1 VKRWVGVIAL
11 LLAVYVLSG
20 LYVVRGNE
28 KAVVRRFGRVCTTED
43 GRVRL
48 FGSGLHYALPS
59 PLAVVDRVNLNEIH
73 TVTIGITE
81 TEPATQMPLLEQAV
95 SVNRSQFLTGDQNI
109 LHVQLGLQ
117 YRISEEGVRDYLFA
131 SESADRR
138 LALLVE
144 SAAVDLIAQS
154 GVDFVHPLGLGQLRE
169 MLTQRTRELANEHRL
184 GLDVEEVAINAV
196 YPPVRVKAYFLD
208 VSNARADKDKYI
220 NAAHAY
226 AEQQSA
232 AARADAQKTLDAAE
246 MFRQQRVEFARGAAD
261 SFTKLVER
269 FRREEQQGIQT
280 YQSARQMA
288 MQRRYLDTMEG
299 VLRRVASKV
308 LLDSGKEID
317 LTIFRDPTE

>member
-1 VKRWVGVIAL
+1 MKRWSGLIVL
-11 LLAVYVLSG
+11 LLFGYLLSG
-20 LYVVRGNE
+20 FYVVRGNE
-28 KAVVRRFGRVCTTED
+28 KAVVRRFGRVRSTDD
-43 GRVRL
+43 GRVML
-48 FGSGLHYALPS
+48 YGSGLHYELPS

-81 TEPATQMPLLEQAV
+81 TQPASAMPLLDQAV

-117 YRISEEGVRDYLFA
+117 YRVSEEGIRDYLFA

-154 GVDFVHPLGLGQLRE
+154 GVDFVHPLGLGELRE
-169 MLTQRTRELANEHRL
+169 MLTRRTRELADEHRL

-226 AEQQSA
+226 AEQQTA
-232 AARADAQKTLDAAE
+232 AARADSQKTLDGAE
-246 MFRQQRVEFARGAAD
+246 IFRQRTVESARGAAD

-269 FRREEQQGIQT
+269 FRQEEQQGIQT
-280 YQSARQMA
+280 YESARQMA
-288 MQRRYLDTMEG
+288 MQRQYLDTMEG

-308 LLDSGKEID
+308 LLDSGKEVD